1 MTKKAATLEH
11 FIQCETLAGVSL
23 LLALSLALIAANSA
37 WAVQYEA
44 LIHWPLTLHLGEFN
58 LKKPLI
64 LWVNDGLMAI
74 FFMLLSLEIKRE
86 CLTGHLADP
95 RQLALPVACA
105 LGGILLPIALFYA
118 ANQHDPIGLLG
129 WPISTTTDIAFAL
142 GITALLGARVPVAAK
157 VLLVAFSI
165 IDDIVAVIIIAV
177 AYTQG
182 ITWDALGYAAGLA
195 LLMLAGNRLGIR
207 TLFFYLTLGLFLWFF
222 ILKSG
227 VHATVAGILV
237 GLLIPMRQGRG
248 ATSVG
253 EQLERRIHPWV
264 SFLIIPLFVF
274 VNGGVHFSGVSLSTF
289 THPTA
294 LGIILGLA
302 LGKGLGVF
310 LAARLAIALRLAVLP
325 SAVSGQVLLATGC
338 LSGIGFT
345 MSLFFA
351 NLAFDT
357 PSYLLIAKQAILL
370 GSALACLLGVW
381 LFISAHQLGNK
392 QR

>member
-1 MTKKAATLEH
+1 
-11 FIQCETLAGVSL
+11 
-23 LLALSLALIAANSA
+23 
-37 WAVQYEA
+37 
-44 LIHWPLTLHLGEFN
+44 
-58 LKKPLI
+58 
-64 LWVNDGLMAI
+64 
-74 FFMLLSLEIKRE
+74 
-86 CLTGHLADP
+86 
-95 RQLALPVACA
+95 
-105 LGGILLPIALFYA
+105 
-118 ANQHDPIGLLG
+118 
-129 WPISTTTDIAFAL
+129 
-142 GITALLGARVPVAAK
+142 VAAK

-345 MSLFFA
+345 MSFFFA